1 MLMKTVR
8 PIFRLS
14 LAAMMSLQTTAAF
27 AQPKGKPKTIR
38 EELSPNAQKDWDA
51 ANELFD
57 AGDYNGALV
66 EYQRAFDLSK
76 NPRTLYN
83 LAICLKEL
91 KQYVR
96 SIATL
101 KMAMASTDP
110 KLSAAD
116 EARAKEAIE
125 VIKPF
130 VSSVEVGSNENGA
143 TLFIDGTESGATPF
157 VSPVPIGVGAR
168 TLRLHKDGFQDVSM
182 QVNVIREVVAKAA
195 FKLEPLQRKALVSVH
210 VEGAPAANV
219 IIDGVDMG
227 RAPFKGELAA
237 GRHTIEARAP
247 GFVSAQQTAEVQHKE
262 NLDLHLALSTERH
275 AGKLRIVTTPPGAS
289 IEIDGHVEGSSV
301 WQGIVT
307 SGGGHQVVVK
317 KAGFKPY
324 TTEVFMKD
332 DDSREI
338 QAILHEDRGTG
349 WVWWTV
355 GAVGVI
361 AGGVIASTF
370 IFTPKNSE
378 PITGSLPP
386 GTTLANVPFH

>member
-1 MLMKTVR
+1 MKTLR
-8 PIFRLS
+8 RIFGLS
-14 LAAMMSLQTTAAF
+14 LATIMTLQAGSVV

-38 EELSPNAQKDWDA
+38 EELPSNAQKDWDA

-57 AGDYNGALV
+57 AGDFNGALV
-66 EYQRAFDLSK
+66 EYQRAYDLSK

-101 KMAMASTDP
+101 KVALASTEP
-110 KLSAAD
+110 KLSASD

-130 VSSVEVGSNENGA
+130 VSSVEVSSNENGA
-143 TLFIDGTESGATPF
+143 TLFVDGIESGNTPF

-168 TLRLHKDGFQDVSM
+168 SLVLHKDGFQDATL

-195 FKLEPLQRKALVSVH
+195 FKLAPLERKAVVSVA
-210 VEGAPAANV
+210 VEGAPVANV
-219 IIDGVDMG
+219 VIDGIDRG
-227 RAPFKGELAA
+227 RAPFKGELSE
-237 GRHTIEARAP
+237 GPHTIEARAP
-247 GFVSAQQTAEVQHKE
+247 GFVSAQRTADVKHKE
-262 NLDLHLALSTERH
+262 NQDLKLSLSTERH

-289 IEIDGHVEGSSV
+289 IEIDGRVEGSSV
-301 WQGIVT
+301 WQGVVT

-317 KAGFKPY
+317 KTGYKTY
-324 TTEVFMKD
+324 STEVFMKD
-332 DDSREI
+332 DDTREI
-338 QAILHEDRGTG
+338 QAILQEDRGTG

-361 AGGVIASTF
+361 AGGAIASYF
-370 IFTPKNSE
+370 VFTPKESV
-378 PITGSLPP
+378 PVTGNLAP
-386 GTTLANVPFH
+386 GTTLANVPFR